1 MDYAEYER
9 VFNTGDD
16 DLLVARFFCD
26 DVHFSG
32 GSRDHV
38 GKDGLL
44 AFLRWAHDGVREVMR
59 PQSWVRAVTHGGDH
73 LFAEVDMDF
82 HASKERPDF
91 PFGHLHPGDTVTV
104 KFLVHYTLRD
114 GKVAELKS
122 MTWPPGKGV
131 SKLPLLGPHPSQIAA
146 YGAYTAAFSNGDP
159 ERYTRFYTDDV
170 ELLLGSVPPM
180 RGPQAIADF
189 YTAMFQR
196 VRESLTVHSITA
208 SETEIVSDTTSRFTA
223 VADAPDFVVG
233 ALNKGDY
240 IEIRVIVT
248 YSLRDG
254 LIERIAVK
262 RAGEP
267 VTYRVSS

>member
-16 DLLVARFFCD
+16 DGLVARFFCE
-26 DVHFSG
+26 DVRFSG
-32 GSRDHV
+32 GSTDRV
-38 GKDGLL
+38 GHAGLL
-44 AFLRWAHDGVREVMR
+44 DFLRWAHDGVREVMR
-59 PQSWVRAVTHGGDH
+59 PQAWVLDGDH

-91 PFGHLHPGDTVTV
+91 PFGHMHPGDTVTV
-104 KFLVHYTLRD
+104 KFLVHYTLRE

-131 SKLPLLGPHPSQIAA
+131 TRLPPLGPHPSQLAA

-159 ERYTRFYTDDV
+159 ARYTRFYTEDV

-180 RGPQAIADF
+180 QGKQAIADF
-189 YTAMFQR
+189 YTAMFKR
-196 VRESLTVHSITA
+196 VRESLTVHSIAA
-208 SETEIVSDTTSRFTA
+208 SEQEIVSDTTSRFTA
-223 VADAPDFVVG
+223 IADAPDFVVG
-233 ALNKGDY
+233 ALAEGDY
-240 IEIRVIVT
+240 IEVRVIVT
-248 YSLRDG
+248 YTLRDG

-267 VTYRVSS
+267 VTVRAPSTS

>member
-1 MDYAEYER
+1 MMDYVEYER

-16 DLLVARFFCD
+16 DALVERFFCP
-26 DVHFSG
+26 DVRFSG
-32 GSRDHV
+32 GSGDRFGH
-38 GKDGLL
+38 DGLL

-59 PQSWVRAVTHGGDH
+59 PQSWVLEGDH

-82 HASKERPDF
+82 HASKERADF

-122 MTWPPGKGV
+122 MTWAPGKGV
-131 SKLPLLGPHPSQIAA
+131 TRLPPLGPHPSQLAA

-159 ERYTRFYTDDV
+159 ARYTRFYTDDV

-180 RGPQAIADF
+180 RGKQAIADF

-208 SETEIVSDTTSRFTA
+208 TETEVVSDTTSRFTA
-223 VADAPDFVVG
+223 IADAPDFVVG
-233 ALNKGDY
+233 PLAKGDY
-240 IEIRVIVT
+240 IEVRVVVT
-248 YSLRDG
+248 YSLREG
-254 LIERIAVK
+254 LIHRIAVQ
-262 RAGEP
+262 RAGDP
-267 VTYRVSS
+267 VTVRASVTS